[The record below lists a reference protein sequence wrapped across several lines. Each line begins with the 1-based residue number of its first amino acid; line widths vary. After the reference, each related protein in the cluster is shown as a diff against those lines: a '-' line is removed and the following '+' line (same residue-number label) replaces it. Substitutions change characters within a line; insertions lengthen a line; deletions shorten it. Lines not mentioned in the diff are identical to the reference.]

1 MERDEAW
8 QRIFDR
14 MPADEA
20 IERDGIFH
28 LTADELKLHGAR
40 EPRLMAKIDTLA
52 ERPAALAERGLAIFP
67 TRNGRYVLFPDPAQ
81 RSYYRFGPDSD
92 PGPARVH
99 RSRIDLEAFD
109 TFPRG
114 RESSES
120 QALDFA
126 YHSGLLG
133 SFCGEDDMRLTLRGR
148 FFSGD
153 FGFATPLRGLRVA
166 VSRVQI
172 EVDAGYE
179 GRAIVL
185 VEAKRGRRE
194 DFHIRQLW
202 YPWLHWAA
210 LTRKPVRPVFFAY
223 SNGQYFLTE
232 FEFGESFGDLSV
244 IRSRAYLLDESP
256 LAELDLPRMLDERPQ
271 GIEPGI
277 AFPQA
282 NDLDKVVDLVQLA
295 AAEGLTKERIA
306 EAFDFEERQGDYY
319 GNAACYLGLARR
331 ADGVFET
338 TGEGR
343 DFAGLRTRADRT
355 GALVERMLLIP
366 SLREALGLLVKRGY
380 RVEKIA
386 PQELAAL
393 IQARTG
399 LGASTPARRASTLRA
414 WLTWIMGNVKIR
426 V

>member
-1 MERDEAW
+1 MERDKAW

-28 LTADELKLHGAR
+28 LTADDLKLHGAR

-81 RSYYRFGPDSD
+81 RSFYRFGADSET
-92 PGPARVH
+92 GPARTH
-99 RSRIDLEAFD
+99 RSRIDLGAYD

-126 YHSGLLG
+126 HLSGLLG
-133 SFCGEDDMRLTLRGR
+133 AFCGDEDMRLTLRGR

-153 FGFATPLRGLRVA
+153 FGFATPLHGIKVA

-202 YPWLHWAA
+202 YPCLHWAG

-232 FEFGESFGDLSV
+232 FGFGEGFGELTV
-244 IRSRAYLLDESP
+244 LRSRAYLLDESP
-256 LAELDLPRMLDERPQ
+256 LAELDLPRMLAERPQ
-271 GIEPGI
+271 GTEPGGS
-277 AFPQA
+277 FPQA
-282 NDLDKVVDLVQLA
+282 NDLDKVVDLVQMA
-295 AAEGLTKERIA
+295 AVEGLGKERIA

-331 ADGVFET
+331 IDGMFEA

-343 DFAGLRTRADRT
+343 EFALLRTRADRT
-355 GALVERMLLIP
+355 CALVERMLLVP
-366 SLREALGLLVKRGY
+366 SLREALGLLVRKEY

-386 PQELAAL
+386 PRELAAL

-414 WLTWIMGNVKIR
+414 WLSWLMGNVKIR